1 MTESGKVQN
10 SEEKLRDGYWE
21 ENKPERS
28 AKMSSII
35 NCIHQKDFV
44 FSLSQRQHI
53 TDYALQATTQIKR

>member
-28 AKMSSII
+28 AKMSFII

-44 FSLSQRQHI
+44 FSLSQR
-53 TDYALQATTQIKR
+53 